1 MTNFEYYKTLT
12 IGVII
17 GASTVILAFYM
28 LKPEPQQPVASKSNF
43 EVVDTYSYENR
54 TCSVI
59 RYTNPS
65 TTWVYLLDCKE
76 VKNK

>member
-28 LKPEPQQPVASKSNF
+28 VKPEPQQPDAPKSNF

-59 RYTNPS
+59 RYTTPS
-65 TTWVYLLDCKE
+65 TTWQYFLDCKE
-76 VKNK
+76 VKK

>member
-1 MTNFEYYKTLT
+1 MNNLNDGKIFFSGFVLGAFSFILLLYMT
-12 IGVII
+12 
-17 GASTVILAFYM
+17 
-28 LKPEPQQPVASKSNF
+28 KPEPQQPVAPKSNF

-76 VKNK
+76 VKK

>member
-1 MTNFEYYKTLT
+1 MSYFEEQKLIAFGAI
-12 IGVII
+12 IGVAFTFI
-17 GASTVILAFYM
+17 GFYM
-28 LKPEPQQPVASKSNF
+28 VKPQALQPVASKSNF

-65 TTWVYLLDCKE
+65 TSWEYFLDCKE
-76 VKNK
+76 VKN

>member
-1 MTNFEYYKTLT
+1 MNNLNDGKIFFSGFVLGAFTFILLLYMT
-12 IGVII
+12 
-17 GASTVILAFYM
+17 
-28 LKPEPQQPVASKSNF
+28 KPEAPKQPVAPKSNF

-76 VKNK
+76 VKK

>member
-28 LKPEPQQPVASKSNF
+28 LKPEPQQPVAPKSNF

-76 VKNK
+76 VKK

>member
-1 MTNFEYYKTLT
+1 MTYFQEQKLIAFGAI
-12 IGVII
+12 IGVAFTFIR
-17 GASTVILAFYM
+17 FYM
-28 LKPEPQQPVASKSNF
+28 VKSQALQPVAPKSNF

-76 VKNK
+76 VKK

>member
-1 MTNFEYYKTLT
+1 MTYFQEQKLIAFGAI
-12 IGVII
+12 IGVAFTLL
-17 GASTVILAFYM
+17 GFYM
-28 LKPEPQQPVASKSNF
+28 VKPQALQPNAPKSNF

-65 TTWVYLLDCKE
+65 TTWVYFLDCKE
-76 VKNK
+76 VKK

>member
-1 MTNFEYYKTLT
+1 MTYFEEQKILLCGAL
-12 IGVII
+12 IGVAFTLL
-17 GASTVILAFYM
+17 GFYM
-28 LKPEPQQPVASKSNF
+28 VKPQALQPVASKSNF

-76 VKNK
+76 VKK